1 MGSQRKR
8 LISLE
13 VNGVR
18 REVAAFPNAT
28 LVEVLRHDLELT
40 GTKTSCGEGAC
51 GACTVLLDGS
61 PVRSCL
67 TLALEAEGRAV
78 TTIEGLSLNGDLSPL
93 QRAFVAHG
101 AVQCGFCTPGLI
113 ISATAFL
120 REFPEPTE
128 EQVRQAVSGNICRC
142 TGYAKIVEA
151 ILAAAEEMRRNG

>member
-1 MGSQRKR
+1 MSSPGKR

-28 LVEVLRHDLELT
+28 LVEVLRYDLELT

-93 QRAFVAHG
+93 QRAFIEHG
-101 AVQCGFCTPGLI
+101 AVQCGFCTPGMI
-113 ISATAFL
+113 ITATAFL

-128 EQVRQAVSGNICRC
+128 EQVRQAISGNVCRC

-151 ILAAAEEMRRNG
+151 ILAAAEEMRGAK